1 VLVVVVAVSGMA
13 VPIMDVVDVI
23 AVGHRLV
30 AAVGTVGVVCVLLGC
45 RVRSVAA
52 LVPVTVVPVVGMTI
66 V

>member
-1 VLVVVVAVSGMA
+1 MA